1 MKHSIIVF
9 FLFFFF
15 CCQAIAQSSNA
26 TSAEMNRIIESCRNQ
41 YSEKSHQY
49 ADCLLWCAMQCAIAG
64 DNIQSA
70 NLLKQSD
77 ICFKLYGTGNFNGRD
92 TVNEILRYDILSKIE
107 QNSDR
112 DYFAIKYARHALK
125 LKQSYFGPESEQTLN
140 ALLDLS
146 QLYAER
152 HEYTRAVKAHNE
164 GYESYVD
171 LLKKEFCS
179 GSESKRNAYWK
190 VASLYV
196 GRTLKE
202 THKYAGK
209 KISATSSMAE
219 AAYNANLLSKG
230 ILLNTTIDFENYVRK
245 SRSIEANRLLEER
258 KNAYE
263 VSIQDSLDYAILNVL
278 RKEGKEYNIPQLS
291 ITWQDVVTHIGEK
304 DVAIEF
310 YRTSLN
316 EYGALIVKRGWKAP
330 QIVNL
335 KGNIRIGRKYLTL
348 ENALKRLIDNLKSAE
363 ELSPSFMWEISK
375 AIWTDKLLAQ
385 LPEEADAKV
394 YFSADGL
401 LQLIGMESL
410 PFNNPNGK
418 DPARMSDIYNLYRL
432 SSTRVLAL
440 EKKSNECQGLATLYG
455 DILYDMTGNAML
467 DESLKYPKMNGNTRS
482 LRPALNDE
490 YIQPLQET
498 AVEIDLI
505 ASTLSKEN
513 SLKISKLT
521 GSSGNEESFKN
532 LSRSGLR
539 VLHIAT
545 HGYYCREGSDSVV
558 PNESEYQIDFSMQ
571 RTGLLLAGAQKAMS
585 KEKLPEGVDDGILTA
600 YEISHVDLNNLE
612 IAVLSACE
620 TALGDITKD
629 GVAGLQRGFKQAGAK
644 SLLMSLWKVDDAAT
658 CKLMT
663 EFYSNWIGQKMTKHD
678 ALEAAKKTV
687 RETKG
692 WEDPKYWAAFILLDG
707 LD

>member
-1 MKHSIIVF
+1 MKRSIIVF
-9 FLFFFF
+9 FLPLLF
-15 CCQAIAQSSNA
+15 CCETVARGGNI
-26 TSAEMNRIIESCRNQ
+26 TSVEMNGKIESCRNR
-41 YSEKSHQY
+41 YTEKSHQY

-64 DNIQSA
+64 DNIQSST
-70 NLLKQSD
+70 LLKESD
-77 ICFKLYGTGNFNGRD
+77 KLFKIYGLGNFNGRD
-92 TVNEILRYDILSKIE
+92 TINEILRYDVLSKIE

-112 DYFAIKYARHALK
+112 DYFAIKYARRALE
-125 LKQSYFGPESEQTLN
+125 LKQSYFGRESEQTLN

-152 HEYTRAVKAHNE
+152 HKYSKAVKAHNE

-171 LLKKEFCS
+171 LLKREFCS
-179 GSESKRNAYWK
+179 SSESKRNAYWK
-190 VASLYV
+190 VASSYV
-196 GRTLKE
+196 GKTLKE
-202 THKYAGK
+202 AQKYAGK
-209 KISATSSMAE
+209 KSSATASMAGS
-219 AAYNANLLSKG
+219 AYNASLLSKG
-230 ILLNTTIDFENYVRK
+230 ILLNTTIDFENYVRNSK
-245 SRSIEANRLLEER
+245 SIEAIRLLDER
-258 KNAYE
+258 KNAFE
-263 VSIQDSLDYAILNVL
+263 ISIQDSLDYAILNVL
-278 RKEGKEYNIPQLS
+278 RKEGKAYNIPQLS
-291 ITWQDVVTHIGEK
+291 ITWRDVATHLGEH

-316 EYGALIVKRGWKAP
+316 EYGALIVRRGWNAP
-330 QIVNL
+330 KIVKL
-335 KGNIRIGRKYLTL
+335 KTNINNGRKYVTL
-348 ENALKRLIDNLKSAE
+348 ENALKRAVDNLKNE
-363 ELSPSFMWEISK
+363 EDIPPSVMWEISK
-375 AIWTDKLLAQ
+375 AIWTDKLLTY
-385 LPEEADAKV
+385 LPEESDAKV

-410 PFNNPNGK
+410 HFNDPNGENH
-418 DPARMSDIYNLYRL
+418 ARMSDIYHMYRL
-432 SSTRVLAL
+432 SSTRILAL
-440 EKKSNECQGLATLYG
+440 EGKPKERQDQATLYG

-467 DESLKYPKMNGNTRS
+467 NESKKYPKLNRTTRS

-498 AVEIDLI
+498 GVEVDMI
-505 ASTLSKEN
+505 ASTLSQEN
-513 SLKISKLT
+513 SLKVNLLT
-521 GSSGNEESFKN
+521 RSLGNEESFKN
-532 LSRSGLR
+532 LSGSRQR

-545 HGYYCREGSDSVV
+545 HGYYHQEESDPVV
-558 PNESEYQIDFSMQ
+558 ANESEHHIDLSMQ

-585 KEKLPEGVDDGILTA
+585 KEELPEGVDDGILTA

-644 SLLMSLWKVDDAAT
+644 SILMSLWKVDDAAT

-663 EFYSNWIGQKMTKHD
+663 EFYSNWIGKKMTKHD
-678 ALEAAKKTV
+678 ALETAKRTV
-687 RETKG
+687 RGIKG